1 MLIVVTSRPG
11 KEKRAFNEIM
21 DLLISNNI
29 YASQSPIFN
38 SSGVVVIDA
47 DCNMFMLAE
56 CLKKYRRF
64 YALKVMPIQLV
75 VNNTLED
82 LANGVIYL
90 MRNIKGS
97 FAVRA
102 TKRGNI
108 SAKSIEEYVG
118 KVILEKL
125 GLNVNLRNPD
135 HIIVIEGLGLKA
147 GIVVLNPE
155 MYLLFAKKKR
165 I

>member
-21 DLLISNNI
+21 DLFISNNI
-29 YASQSPIFN
+29 SASQSPIFS
-38 SSGVVVIDA
+38 SSGVLVIDA
-47 DCNMFMLAE
+47 DCDIFMLAE

-64 YALKVMPIQLV
+64 YALKVMPLQLV

-82 LANGVIYL
+82 LADGVIYL
-90 MRNIKGS
+90 MRDVKGS

-102 TKRGNI
+102 TKRGEV
-108 SAKSIEEYVG
+108 SAKRIEEYIG
-118 KVILEKL
+118 KVVLEKL
-125 GLNVNLRNPD
+125 GLNVNLRKPD
-135 HIIVIEGLGLKA
+135 HIVVIEGLGLKA

-155 MYLLFAKKKR
+155 MYLLFTRRRR